1 MSDPFANVKYVIVR
15 WHIKG
20 NPAKERIMLDET
32 AQNLKKHYERAFK
45 DKLAYFEV
53 EALD

>member
-15 WHIKG
+15 WNIKG
-20 NPAKERIMLDET
+20 NPPKERVMLDET
-32 AQNLKKHYERAFK
+32 AQALKKHYERAFK
-45 DKLAYFEV
+45 DKLELFEV